1 MSRFLFLIPAFLLS
15 LTFASAQDQQPQ
27 DEEPQDERFTI
38 DTPVILDLEDKKEE
52 EAPKKKKKVK
62 KRVFYG
68 IKTRKGFT
76 RKGMGE
82 RVTYELFYSQEITKA
97 SDIRP
102 RCLLVRF
109 HPKRNSRNVNI
120 RSCQRS
126 FTSRSLQKNSGQ
138 RSSSGRN
145 FLQRH
150 EARPMDDLQARQR
163 S

>member
-1 MSRFLFLIPAFLLS
+1 MSRLLFLIPAFLLS
-15 LTFASAQDQQPQ
+15 LTLASAQDQDAQ

-82 RVTYELFYSQEITKA
+82 RVTYELFYYLKKSEKPQTFVRDIYWYDFTRKEI
-97 SDIRP
+97 
-102 RCLLVRF
+102 
-109 HPKRNSRNVNI
+109 
-120 RSCQRS
+120 
-126 FTSRSLQKNSGQ
+126 
-138 RSSSGRN
+138 
-145 FLQRH
+145 
-150 EARPMDDLQARQR
+150 
-163 S
+163 